1 MKRKI
6 PKYGKGAMLASSA
19 LALLVGHSPVSLAQ
33 DNAADEPLEE
43 IVVTGSHIKRDTFNY
58 SSPVTVIDE
67 VEISGTGTT
76 NLGDLLQTLPLLIPR
91 SC

>member
-6 PKYGKGAMLASSA
+6 QKHGKGALLASSA
-19 LALLVGHSPVSLAQ
+19 LVLLAGHSPATFAQ
-33 DNAADEPLEE
+33 DNVDNEPLEE

-76 NLGDLLQTLPLLIPR
+76 NLDD
-91 SC
+91 